1 MFNRKTHIVGTL
13 KNNKKFIPKTILHY
27 KLRRE
32 IQKEPLKTIHTL
44 VIILAALMI
53 NSIVR
58 QIKIRLYL
66 VADLILSWSC
76 SILPHERHI
85 LLSCN
90 AGDFANFRSRISFS
104 YRKNRESPVRAYLRF
119 NIDNI
124 AFIRILSY
132 RPQKMTFAECLAIF

>member
-58 QIKIRLYL
+58 QIKIIIFSCRFDIIL
-66 VADLILSWSC
+66 V
-76 SILPHERHI
+76 
-85 LLSCN
+85 
-90 AGDFANFRSRISFS
+90 
-104 YRKNRESPVRAYLRF
+104 
-119 NIDNI
+119 
-124 AFIRILSY
+124 
-132 RPQKMTFAECLAIF
+132 M